1 MKIIVPLAGS
11 SDDFIKKYNTLKP
24 LTIVGE
30 ETVIDK
36 FISSFKFDFE
46 YIFICRLEDMLN
58 SNLLEKLNNLKIKKK
73 ILIIDFSTNNVIDTI
88 LGADKYMNGSE
99 SVTIVHPDSIINF
112 NKYNFLNLIKNKKI
126 DGLVFTYDHFNPTFL
141 DNDLVGRCLVDKDDN
156 IIQVREKSQFY
167 KYEKTLEGVYYYSKW
182 KDFKKYAKKTI
193 SNQKSI
199 NGIFY
204 ESQIYNEY
212 INDKKNIKNFKVKKF
227 VSLGLIKNIEEFNF
241 WYDYSKILKKNKK
254 KKIIFDHI
262 NLIPACGEG
271 RRFAVDGYNE
281 IKPLIKIKNK
291 TMLQSTIES
300 LPLAKKNIAIVLA
313 DHEEKYKLASR
324 HKKMKKTEFL
334 LLDKKT
340 DGMSRTCMKAKKLL
354 TDNKPILISSCD
366 YSVVFSENKFKSILN
381 TIDPDVVIWTFKEYP
396 DARIQPYAYAYIE
409 ESNGYVSKI
418 SEKIPISS
426 TPHKDKIVQGIFY
439 FKSAKLFYEASN
451 SMFKNKNHVNG
462 EYYIA
467 SSINELIKKNKKVI
481 SFGVDKYI
489 CWGTPFDFKTYNY
502 WMSLYE

>member
-1 MKIIVPLAGS
+1 M
-11 SDDFIKKYNTLKP
+11 
-24 LTIVGE
+24 
-30 ETVIDK
+30 
-36 FISSFKFDFE
+36 
-46 YIFICRLEDMLN
+46 
-58 SNLLEKLNNLKIKKK
+58 
-73 ILIIDFSTNNVIDTI
+73 
-88 LGADKYMNGSE
+88 
-99 SVTIVHPDSIINF
+99 
-112 NKYNFLNLIKNKKI
+112 
-126 DGLVFTYDHFNPTFL
+126 
-141 DNDLVGRCLVDKDDN
+141 
-156 IIQVREKSQFY
+156 
-167 KYEKTLEGVYYYSKW
+167 
-182 KDFKKYAKKTI
+182 
-193 SNQKSI
+193 
-199 NGIFY
+199 
-204 ESQIYNEY
+204 
-212 INDKKNIKNFKVKKF
+212 
-227 VSLGLIKNIEEFNF
+227 
-241 WYDYSKILKKNKK
+241 KKNKK